1 MERGGMPRRAFAI
14 AAHPDDIE
22 FVMSG
27 TLVLLGRAGY
37 ELHYMTVANGSC
49 GTAELDVGTIAA
61 IRRRESEA
69 AAAFVGATYHES
81 LVSDLEILYELNT
94 LRRLS
99 AVVRE
104 VAPQI
109 VLTHWPDEYMED
121 HANTSRLACTAA
133 FARGMPNFRT
143 DPPRSP
149 VAHPVTI
156 YHAMPYG
163 LRDPLRRIVHPEMW
177 IDVSDVMGEK
187 RRMLALHESQKA
199 WLDASQGI
207 DAYLDQMEEM
217 CAEMG
222 RMSGEYGYAEGWT
235 RRLHLGYCS
244 PEADPLAAALAGR
257 CSRVSLTEPPW

>member
-1 MERGGMPRRAFAI
+1 MPLRAFAI

-22 FVMSG
+22 FMMSG
-27 TLVLLGRAGY
+27 TLILLGRAGC

-49 GTAELDVGTIAA
+49 GTAELDAETIAA

-69 AAAFVGATYHES
+69 AAASIGATYHES
-81 LVSDLEILYELNT
+81 VVNDLEILYDLET

-104 VAPQI
+104 VAPHI
-109 VLTHWPDEYMED
+109 VLTHWPHEYMED
-121 HANTSRLACTAA
+121 HSNTSRLACTAA
-133 FARGMPNFRT
+133 FARGMPNFET
-143 DPPRSP
+143 IPPRSP
-149 VAHPVTI
+149 VEEPVTI

-163 LRDPLRRIVHPEMW
+163 LRDPLCQLVHPEMW
-177 IDVSDVMGEK
+177 INVSDVMREK
-187 RRMLALHESQKA
+187 RHMLTLHESQKA

-207 DAYLDQMEEM
+207 DAYLDQMERM

-222 RMSGEYGYAEGWT
+222 RMSGEYRHAEGWT

-244 PEADPLAAALAGR
+244 PEADPLGQALAAQCCR
-257 CSRVSLTEPPW
+257 ADRRTLDH